1 MTNVSPVSLRRPL
14 ALLAVLATALAFMP
28 ARAATPSAA
37 GSCDWPRYG
46 RNNGLSFSQPSSC
59 TTLNTANAAL
69 MIPKWYL
76 HAPESMSASTTV
88 SDGIV
93 YEGDWGGFFYAI
105 DAATGKTLWTFKVD
119 DTHQIG
125 FGKIV
130 STAAVDTVRI
140 PGVGPV
146 KVVLFGGGGTLYALA
161 AGRVGPKLLAKIDVD
176 PRTPDYQAQQTK
188 AGIDPEIEIESSPL
202 VGHFA
207 DGDHVYVGF
216 DVHNNAHVGRAG
228 MLAFTLQKHTGLR
241 VIAVNPSA
249 PASPTPPYEF
259 NLEYKFDP
267 ERQVVLHSLTEG
279 SGTGWGCGDVWSSPA
294 LQPTSNND
302 GILVFGTGNC
312 DHPAESAKAGEVG
325 REGIFA
331 IDARTGGMVWPH
343 PFQPRGVQDL
353 DDDFG
358 ASPNILDNGTAVGEG
373 GKDGWYYKLD
383 IKTGKEIWR
392 AHGGQS
398 GHVQTGFAIGG
409 FIGTT
414 AVGVANGKPA
424 IFGAIAIS
432 TPIANTLDDPGGPT
446 LDASLLTDPTRLFFL
461 VAIDAQNGKILW
473 RSPFALPSYGAVTY
487 ANGVVLMADT
497 VTFSLN
503 AYDAGT
509 GALLAIRPIPGPPSS
524 APVIVGDSIYVAIG
538 TSETDLEFKAFSH
551 DLENAFKDSIGQSPL
566 SPLSGIFAF
575 KLPL

>member
-1 MTNVSPVSLRRPL
+1 VSRRPL
-14 ALLAVLATALAFMP
+14 ALLAVLATAMVFMP
-28 ARAATPSAA
+28 ARGTPHAAATN
-37 GSCDWPRYG
+37 CDWPRYG
-46 RNNGLSFSQPSSC
+46 RTNALAFSQTSSC
-59 TTLNTANAAL
+59 TSLDTANAAL
-69 MIPKWYL
+69 MIPKWYM

-88 SDGIV
+88 SDGII
-93 YEGDWGGFFYAI
+93 YEGDWGGVFYAI
-105 DAATGKTLWTFKVD
+105 DAATGKTLWTFTVD

-140 PGVGPV
+140 PGAGDV

-161 AGRVGPKLLAKIDVD
+161 AGRNGGKLLAKVDVD

-207 DGDHVYVGF
+207 GGDRIYVGF

-228 MLAFTLQKHTGLR
+228 MLALTMSKTD
-241 VIAVNPSA
+241 N
-249 PASPTPPYEF
+249 PASNAPPYQF
-259 NLEYKFDP
+259 DLLFKFDP

-279 SGTGWGCGDVWSSPA
+279 SGTGWGCGDVWSSSA
-294 LQPTSNND
+294 LQRTGPNA
-302 GILVFGTGNC
+302 GIIVFGTGNC
-312 DHPAESAKAGEVG
+312 DHPTESAKAGEVG
-325 REGIFA
+325 REGMFG
-331 IDARTGGMVWPH
+331 IDAHTGDMLWQFH
-343 PFQPRGVQDL
+343 PRGVQDV

-358 ASPNILDNGTAVGEG
+358 ASPNILDKGAAVGEG
-373 GKDGWYYKLD
+373 SKDGWYYKLD

-398 GHVQTGFAIGG
+398 GHLQTGFAVGG

-414 AVGVANGKPA
+414 AVGLANGKPA

-461 VAIDAQNGKILW
+461 VAIDVQNGKIMW

-503 AYDAGT
+503 AYDSST
-509 GALLAIRPIPGPPSS
+509 GVPLAIRPIPGPPSS
-524 APVIVGDSIYVAIG
+524 APVIVGDSIYVALG

-551 DLENAFKDSIGQSPL
+551 DLENAFKGTIGQSPL
-566 SPLSGIFAF
+566 SPLSGIIAF

>member
-1 MTNVSPVSLRRPL
+1 MTNVSPVSLRRSL
-14 ALLAVLATALAFMP
+14 ALLAVLATSLVLLP
-28 ARAATPSAA
+28 ARAASP
-37 GSCDWPRYG
+37 SCDWTRYG
-46 RNNGLSFSQPSSC
+46 RTNSQSFSQSSSC
-59 TTLNTANAAL
+59 TSLNTANAVL
-69 MIPKWYL
+69 MAPKWYL

-93 YEGDWGGFFYAI
+93 YEGDWGGVFYAI

-125 FGKIV
+125 FGRIV

-140 PGVGPV
+140 PGAGRV

-161 AGRVGPKLLAKIDVD
+161 AGPVGPKLLAKVDVD
-176 PRTPDYQAQQTK
+176 PRTPAYQAQQTK
-188 AGIDPEIEIESSPL
+188 AGIDPEVEIESSPL

-207 DGDHVYVGF
+207 DGDRIFVGF

-228 MLAFTLQKHTGLR
+228 MLNFTMSKSTGG
-241 VIAVNPSA
+241 NQ
-249 PASPTPPYEF
+249 PYRF
-259 NLEYKFDP
+259 DLGYKFDP

-294 LQPTSNND
+294 LQKTSKSD
-302 GILVFGTGNC
+302 GIIVFGTGNC
-312 DHPAESAKAGEVG
+312 DHPTQSAAAHEVG
-325 REGIFA
+325 REGMFG
-331 IDARTGGMVWPH
+331 IDAKTGEMLWQFH
-343 PFQPRGVQDL
+343 PRGVQDV

-358 ASPNILDNGTAVGEG
+358 ASPNILDNGSAVGEG

-398 GHVQTGFAIGG
+398 GHLQTGFAVGG

-414 AVGVANGKPA
+414 AVGMANGKHA

-446 LDASLLTDPTRLFFL
+446 LDTTLLTDPTRLFFL
-461 VAIDAQNGKILW
+461 VALDAQTGKILW

-503 AYDAGT
+503 AYDANT
-509 GALLAIRPIPGPPSS
+509 GVLLAFRPIPGAPSS

-551 DLENAFKDSIGQSPL
+551 DLENAFKGTIGQSPL

-575 KLPL
+575 KLPLP